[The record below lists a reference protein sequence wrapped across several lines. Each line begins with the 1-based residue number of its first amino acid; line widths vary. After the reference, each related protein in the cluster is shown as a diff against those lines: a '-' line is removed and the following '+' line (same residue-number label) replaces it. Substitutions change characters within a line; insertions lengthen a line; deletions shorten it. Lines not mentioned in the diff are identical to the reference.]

1 MSNPFVAKAENVGNV
16 YRDITESLGNGDTY
30 VMVSPTFS
38 GFAIVSLF
46 GSRRWEGLIE
56 GGNVFE
62 HKIRGEP
69 ELEYIGKI
77 DSVNVK
83 REIVQIKEVRK

>member
-16 YRDITESLGNGDTY
+16 YKDIIDGDTY
-30 VMVSPTFS
+30 VMVSPTYS

-46 GSRRWEGLIE
+46 GSRRWQSSIE

-62 HKIRGEP
+62 HKIGGEP

-77 DSVNVK
+77 DSVKVK
-83 REIVQIKEVRK
+83 REIVQIKEVTK

>member
-16 YRDITESLGNGDTY
+16 YRDITDGDTY

-62 HKIRGEP
+62 HKIGGEP

-83 REIVQIKEVRK
+83 REIVQIKEVRR

>member
-16 YRDITESLGNGDTY
+16 YKDIIDGDTY
-30 VMVSPTFS
+30 VMVSPTYS

-46 GSRRWEGLIE
+46 GSRRWQSSIE
-56 GGNVFE
+56 GGDVFE
-62 HKIRGEP
+62 HKIGGEP

-83 REIVQIKEVRK
+83 REIVQINEVTK